1 MAIRISA
8 LAKDLGVES
17 RVLVER
23 AQQLGLNVKSHTSLI
38 EDADAEHLR
47 RMLKGGRTRVEKKP
61 PIVMA
66 PPPAA
71 PPKKGRKA
79 EKKPA
84 APKVAKKK
92 EPAEAVAALP
102 AAKAGVAPVA
112 EAAVVAPPKVPHKR
126 KAGEAPA
133 APEVKVEPA
142 VKEEAR
148 PAAAAAA
155 PVAPQTR
162 VAPAPAV
169 PAKVAAEVK
178 HKGPVAP
185 GPAAITGAP
194 AHPRAVGPHL
204 PAPTTR
210 PAAHPPRMGV
220 VLPPAGAKPAGERP
234 VVKPP
239 VFVKMPSR
247 PVARPPVASLPPVI
261 PVADAP
267 TTRVEV
273 IEEKFAEQEA
283 EARRRGKVIKKISP
297 VKNGEEAP
305 ATIKAGQA
313 PVRRFRRP
321 MRRWTSSSVARV
333 EVPRATKFAL
343 EEPVTVKSFS
353 ETVGVKANAILGKLL
368 QQNIVATMNH
378 ILDEETVQKMAGEF
392 KVEITLKKARD
403 LEQELT
409 AAIPPDRPED
419 LRPRPPV
426 VTFLGHV
433 DHGKTSL
440 LDFIRKS
447 HVTAGEAGGI
457 TQHIG
462 AYKVVRNGRSV
473 VFLDTPGHEAFTAMR
488 ARGANV
494 TDVVVLVV
502 AADDGVQPQ
511 TEEAISHARAAKV
524 PIVVAIN
531 KCDKPT
537 ANPLRVKQQLVGL
550 DLTPEEWGG
559 STVCVE
565 VSALTGKGVDEML
578 EMLALEAEL
587 LELRANPSGPA
598 RGTVL
603 EARISQERGAVA
615 TVLVRNGTLRRGDVM
630 LAGHAWGRVRAMADD
645 RGRLVKEAGP
655 ATPVEVY
662 GLSKVPDASDNFIVL
677 QDAEKAR
684 MIAEDRARRKRLA
697 SLVAREHVT
706 LENLYSRI
714 AEGNVREL
722 PVVLKADVKGSIE
735 VLQKQLTDI
744 GTTEVKIHILHSGV
758 GGISQSDVLLADASD
773 GIIIGFHVVP
783 EESARRVAEEK
794 GVDIRL
800 YEIIY
805 KVIEDLK
812 KALSGML
819 APEKKEVVIGHV
831 HIRTTFKVSKVG
843 TVAGCFVTDG
853 KLVRNANIRL
863 IRENV
868 VIYTGK
874 MASLKRFKDDVREV
888 REGFECGIKIEGY
901 DDIKIG
907 DVIEAFEV
915 HEIARTVV

>member
-1 MAIRISA
+1 LAIRIGA
-8 LAKDLGVES
+8 LAKELGVES

-23 AQQLGLNVKSHTSLI
+23 AQQLGLNVTSHISLI
-38 EDADAEHLR
+38 DDADAEHLR

-61 PIVMA
+61 PIVVAPPPPAPPKPVRKAEKKEAPAKGVRKKPAEAAPPATAAAPPAEAAAPPKPPRKRKPEEIPAVPEIKVGLAVKEKIGA

-71 PPKKGRKA
+71 PAPTPPVAVKPVA
-79 EKKPA
+79 APA
-84 APKVAKKK
+84 APKVAAHAK
-92 EPAEAVAALP
+92 EKAAAVAPAHVVSAPPPSRPAAPHPPAPAARPSAPAPRGGIALPPTGVRPPVERP
-102 AAKAGVAPVA
+102 AAK
-112 EAAVVAPPKVPHKR
+112 
-126 KAGEAPA
+126 
-133 APEVKVEPA
+133 
-142 VKEEAR
+142 
-148 PAAAAAA
+148 
-155 PVAPQTR
+155 
-162 VAPAPAV
+162 
-169 PAKVAAEVK
+169 
-178 HKGPVAP
+178 
-185 GPAAITGAP
+185 
-194 AHPRAVGPHL
+194 
-204 PAPTTR
+204 
-210 PAAHPPRMGV
+210 
-220 VLPPAGAKPAGERP
+220 
-234 VVKPP
+234 PP
-239 VFVKMPSR
+239 VLMKMPSR
-247 PVARPPVASLPPVI
+247 PLGKPPMAPLPPVI
-261 PVADAP
+261 PVVGAP

-273 IEEKFAEQEA
+273 IEAKFAERLDEQ
-283 EARRRGKVIKKISP
+283 RRRGKVVRKVSP
-297 VKNGEEAP
+297 VKDGDEAP
-305 ATIKAGQA
+305 TMVKAGQA
-313 PVRRFRRP
+313 PARRSRRP
-321 MRRWTSSSVARV
+321 MRRWTSPSAPRV
-333 EVPRATKFAL
+333 EVPRATKFDL

-353 ETVGVKANAILGKLL
+353 ETVGVKANAIIAKLL
-368 QQNIVATMNH
+368 QQNVVATMNH
-378 ILDEETVQKMAGEF
+378 TLDGETVQKLAGDF
-392 KVEITLKKARD
+392 KVQITLTKLRD
-403 LEQELT
+403 LEEELL
-409 AAIPPDRPED
+409 AAIPTDRPED
-419 LRPRPPV
+419 LKHRPPV

-440 LDFIRKS
+440 LDYIRKS
-447 HVTAGEAGGI
+447 HVTEGEAGGI

-462 AYKVVRNGRSV
+462 AYKVERNNRSV

-559 STVCVE
+559 TTVCVE
-565 VSALTGKGVDEML
+565 VSALTGKGVDDLL

-587 LELRANPSGPA
+587 LELKANPSGGA

-603 EARISQERGAVA
+603 EARVSQERGAVA

-662 GLSKVPDASDNFIVL
+662 GLSQVPDAGDNFIVL
-677 QDAEKAR
+677 RDAEKVR
-684 MIAEDRARRKRLA
+684 VIAEDRARRKRLA

-706 LENLYSRI
+706 LENLYARI
-714 AEGNVREL
+714 AEGNVQEL

-735 VLQKQLTDI
+735 VLQKQLSEI
-744 GTTEVKIHILHSGV
+744 GTKEVKIHILHSGV
-758 GGISQSDVLLADASD
+758 GGITQSDVLLADASD
-773 GIIIGFHVVP
+773 AIIIGFHVVP
-783 EESARRVAEEK
+783 EESARRIAEEK

-805 KVIEDLK
+805 EVVGDLK

-819 APEKKEVVIGHV
+819 APEKKEVVIGHA
-831 HIRTTFKVSKVG
+831 HIRNTFKVSKVG
-843 TVAGCFVTDG
+843 TVAGCFLTDG
-853 KLVRNANIRL
+853 RIVRNASIRL

-888 REGFECGIKIEGY
+888 REGFECGLKIEGY
-901 DDIKIG
+901 DDIKVG

-915 HEIARTVV
+915 HEVARTVV